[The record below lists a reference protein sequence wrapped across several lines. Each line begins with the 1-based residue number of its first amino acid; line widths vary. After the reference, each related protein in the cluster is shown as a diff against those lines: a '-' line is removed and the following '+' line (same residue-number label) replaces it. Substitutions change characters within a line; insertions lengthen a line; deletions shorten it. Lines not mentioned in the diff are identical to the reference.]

1 MTKHPPGLTLYNTGV
16 KILSL
21 CPSDLEPCTPL
32 PRAQA
37 LHFKKRKSRTL
48 ALLFFHIK

>member
-32 PRAQA
+32 PRAQE
-37 LHFKKRKSRTL
+37 KKVSDSG
-48 ALLFFHIK
+48 FIIFSY